1 MLIQQTMATVAKTA
15 IPVLFPTIA
24 IALGTASEAVL
35 VYTWVSKSSQSVE
48 RQIAELEIVAAR
60 NDWEIVDRYIDH
72 GISGSKGR
80 QDRPQLDRMM
90 KDNTKRKFDVVM
102 VWSIDRLGRS
112 LQHLIEI
119 LNDLNAKNVDLYFDQ
134 QAIDTTTPTG
144 ALMFSLLGAFAEFEK
159 SIIRERVISGLENWK
174 RNNPDKKLGRPSNL
188 TPEVETKIL
197 EMRSRNLGIGKIAKA
212 CGVGPQTIHKVI
224 NTDKS
229 VPTSQSA

>member
-1 MLIQQTMATVAKTA
+1 MSKRVCLYAR
-15 IPVLFPTIA
+15 
-24 IALGTASEAVL
+24 
-35 VYTWVSKSSQSVE
+35 VSKSSQSVE
-48 RQIAELEIVAAR
+48 RQITELEIVAAR

-90 KDNTKRKFDVVM
+90 KDSTKRKFDVVM

-174 RNNPDKKLGRPSNL
+174 RNNPNKRLGRPSNL
-188 TPEVETKIL
+188 
-197 EMRSRNLGIGKIAKA
+197 
-212 CGVGPQTIHKVI
+212 PQRWKLRFWR
-224 NTDKS
+224 
-229 VPTSQSA
+229 